1 MARIDKPAHQSQE
14 RGQADVPDGRS
25 YPADGSTPGHAA
37 YSDDGPSLSG
47 RTTSPKRKPV
57 LKPGVEGDQ

>member
-14 RGQADVPDGRS
+14 RGQADGGGP
-25 YPADGSTPGHAA
+25 GSAT
-37 YSDDGPSLSG
+37 YSDDGPHLSG
-47 RTTSPKRKPV
+47 KTTSPKKKPV